1 MLESVLHT
9 LTLESDMQI
18 RDLLDQSEAAVN
30 GLEAALTP
38 MRRKLA
44 GMSPEEQEEFKE
56 KEKLVELIQ
65 DQLQANRSNFNNE
78 EYIPWR
84 KVDRN
89 NGLIIKKTGNEEEE
103 ELGYKLLN
111 TIDKISI
118 FNQPF
123 GDMGA
128 RILGLGLLKNTKLL
142 YLNLRIFLKQ

>member
-78 EYIPWR
+78 EYIPRR
-84 KVDRN
+84 KVDP
-89 NGLIIKKTGNEEEE
+89 NGGLTIKKIGN
-103 ELGYKLLN
+103 
-111 TIDKISI
+111 TS
-118 FNQPF
+118 FN
-123 GDMGA
+123 
-128 RILGLGLLKNTKLL
+128 
-142 YLNLRIFLKQ
+142 